1 MKRKQSLA
9 SILLAGALLTGVAVS
24 VALPTTSVYAAE
36 TTQTASAAGVINVSG
51 NGKITVKPDIAYV
64 SIGVQTTA
72 TTAAKAQAETAQKM
86 SKLNTLLKSTWSISQ
101 ADIQTVQFYVQPNY
115 NYNDKD
121 GQKVTGY
128 TAYHTLQ
135 VSYRNLDKLG
145 QLLDDASKAGAN
157 NLGSVS
163 FGIENPQTYQDQV
176 MSKAVNDAASK
187 ASAIA
192 KAANRTLGDLL
203 SISEQGTSTPPVV
216 LEQAMSTAK
225 SERADAGTSIEPGT
239 VELDA
244 TLNVQ
249 YAMK

>member
-36 TTQTASAAGVINVSG
+36 TTQTASATGVINVSG

-64 SIGVQTTA
+64 SIGVETTA

-86 SKLNTLLKSTWSISQ
+86 SKLNTLLKNTWSISQ

-192 KAANRTLGDLL
+192 KAANRTLGELL

-216 LEQAMSTAK
+216 LEQAMTAK
-225 SERADAGTSIEPGT
+225 SSSADAGTSIEPGT